1 MLKQWISALA
11 VVWSIAAS
19 ASADALYIVVDQEA
33 LADSAS
39 PPGYVLPDGDWL
51 NHEQVVRACAN
62 TAGSGRSVYSLE
74 SGQCRE
80 LEQLAEPQRR
90 LLANAEGDVQV
101 VDLST
106 GQHCEPGSC
115 EVMMASSP
123 TIEDLPPEV
132 FQDRFE
138 QFEP

>member
-1 MLKQWISALA
+1 MLA
-11 VVWSIAAS
+11 VVLGISAT
-19 ASADALYIVVDQEA
+19 ASADALHIVVDEEA
-33 LADSAS
+33 LSDPTS
-39 PPGYVLPDGDWL
+39 PPGYLLPDGQWF

-62 TAGSGRSVYSLE
+62 SAGSGRSVYSLE

-80 LEQLAEPQRR
+80 LEQLAEPQRG
-90 LLANAEGDVQV
+90 LLATAEGDVQV
-101 VDLST
+101 VDLNT
-106 GQHCEPGSC
+106 GQYCEPGSC

-138 QFEP
+138 QVVP